1 MREVSRQSII
11 LNLTRMLKNVK
22 NRPFYKAKFRNR
34 LIKTIDDYDKRSMM
48 DRFRKYRDRRI
59 TDGGPRFITRYAL

>member
-1 MREVSRQSII
+1 MREVSRQSIR

-22 NRPFYKAKFRNR
+22 NMPFYKAKFRNR
-34 LIKTIDDYDKRSMM
+34 PIETIDGYDKRSMM

-59 TDGGPRFITRYAL
+59 ADGGPRFIARYAL